1 LFESIYLMKRAVA
14 VLAVITA
21 VGGASAAELKLSAPG
36 APSALVEKLESASL
50 TLGTAKRDEPVTPQD
65 LLSAARADYGR
76 LESVLYGAGHY
87 GGVIQII
94 VDGREAAEI
103 PPLSQSRQIDRV
115 SIRVLA
121 GPRFIFARAQ
131 VTPLAPGTEL
141 PDGFKFGAQAK
152 SGLISDAAQ
161 AGIDGWRDLGHA
173 KAELDGQKIV
183 ANHKDN
189 ILSADIRLA
198 PGPRLRFGDLVV
210 RKTGRVRPD
219 RLREIAGLPS
229 GETFSPEEV
238 DEAAKRLRRTGA
250 FRSVSVTEAE
260 TPSPEGTLDIEASVV
275 DEKPRRIGFG
285 AEISSLEGLGLSA
298 FWLHRNL
305 LGGAERLR
313 FDASISG
320 IGGDTGGEDY
330 NLSAR
335 FDRPATFTPDTG
347 LYLEAHVA
355 EESEPS
361 YRERSAGVG
370 GGLTHIF
377 SDSLTGEAG
386 IAYRYSEVDD
396 DLGSRTLEHVLLP
409 LNLTWDTRDS
419 QLDAHEGYYVDIEA
433 TPFAGLDGGSAGA
446 RLYGDARAYLGFGK
460 DDRFV
465 LAGRAQIGSV
475 SGASADEVPP
485 GMLFY
490 SGGAGTVRG
499 QPYQSLAVDLGGGR
513 EIGGRSF
520 MAFSGE
526 LRAPLRDALSLV
538 AFYDV
543 GFVGADSWGTDNG
556 DWHSG
561 AGLGLRYNTGIGPI
575 RLDVATP
582 VSGGSSG
589 NVEIY
594 IGIGQAF

>member
-1 LFESIYLMKRAVA
+1 LNESIHLMKRIAVCVA
-14 VLAVITA
+14 LILTT
-21 VGGASAAELKLSAPG
+21 GAAFATELKLVAPG
-36 APSALVEKLESASL
+36 APGSLVDKLKSTSL
-50 TLGTAKRDEPVTPQD
+50 TLAAPAREEPVTPQD
-65 LLSAARADYGR
+65 LLAAARADYGR
-76 LESVLYGAGHY
+76 LESVLYAAGYY
-87 GGVIQII
+87 GGVIRIV
-94 VDGREAAEI
+94 VDGREAADI
-103 PPLSQSRQIDRV
+103 PPLAQISRIDRV
-115 SIRVLA
+115 ALRVLA
-121 GPRFIFARAQ
+121 GPRFIFARTN

-141 PDGFKFGAQAK
+141 PDGFRFGAYAE
-152 SGLISDAAQ
+152 SGLIADAAK

-173 KAELDGQKIV
+173 KAELAGQDVI
-183 ANHKDN
+183 ANHKTN
-189 ILSADIRLA
+189 IVAADIRLN

-210 RKTGRVRPD
+210 RKTGRVRPE
-219 RLREIAGLPS
+219 RLREIAGLPT
-229 GETFSPEEV
+229 GETFSPDEV
-238 DEAAKRLRRTGA
+238 DEAATRLRRTGT

-260 TPSPEGTLDIEASVV
+260 TPAPDGTLDIEARVV

-285 AEISSLEGLGLSA
+285 AEISSLEGLGLSG

-313 FDASISG
+313 LDASVGG

-347 LYLEAHVA
+347 LYLEARAA
-355 EESEPS
+355 EENEPN
-361 YRERSAGVG
+361 YRERSIEVG

-396 DLGSRTLEHVLLP
+396 DLGARTLEHVLLP
-409 LNLTWDTRDS
+409 ARLTWDTRDS
-419 QLDAHEGYYVDIEA
+419 QLDAHEGYYLDVEA
-433 TPFAGLDGGSAGA
+433 TPFVGVNGGSAGA

-465 LAGRAQIGSV
+465 LAGRAQVGSV
-475 SGASADEVPP
+475 SGASAAEVPP

-499 QPYQSLAVDLGGGR
+499 QAYQSLAVDLGGGR

-543 GFVGADSWGTDNG
+543 GFVGADSWGTENG
-556 DWHSG
+556 GWHSG
-561 AGLGLRYNTGIGPI
+561 AGLGLRYDTGIGPI

-589 NVEIY
+589 AIEVY